1 MKRKI
6 KDFVGKILY
15 SIYPQLQITVLERSK
30 QNSYS
35 QAGEDAVVS
44 FLFSDY
50 GIRNI
55 KYLDL
60 GTNIPNFGNN
70 TYAFYKRGSTGVCV
84 EADASLI
91 ENIKKIRSRDKVIN
105 AGVAP
110 QNGEAD
116 FYVFNEPAIS
126 TFDKEEAQFREGQGN
141 YQIERVVK
149 VPLITINKIIE
160 DNFETYPHFL
170 SVDIEGLDLMVL
182 KTLDFEKYP
191 IPAICVETCTY
202 SENHIRPKDSS
213 IKDYMETRGYEVYA
227 DTYINTIFVNKNWFY
242 NK

>member
-1 MKRKI
+1 M
-6 KDFVGKILY
+6 
-15 SIYPQLQITVLERSK
+15 
-30 QNSYS
+30 
-35 QAGEDAVVS
+35 S

-110 QNGEAD
+110 ENGEAD

-126 TFDKEEAQFREGQGN
+126 TFDKEEAEFREGPVSYTHLDVYKRQKLHSA
-141 YQIERVVK
+141 VFAK
-149 VPLITINKIIE
+149 AITYN
-160 DNFETYPHFL
+160 
-170 SVDIEGLDLMVL
+170 
-182 KTLDFEKYP
+182 
-191 IPAICVETCTY
+191 IPCL
-202 SENHIRPKDSS
+202 
-213 IKDYMETRGYEVYA
+213 
-227 DTYINTIFVNKNWFY
+227 
-242 NK
+242 